1 MLKAKLDRLLTYFIF
16 IYIVWFFETVILI
29 HNNDRTLKKL
39 EVQSLNFYLHFHKP
53 ALAIHH
59 NTNSPSQ

>member
-39 EVQSLNFYLHFHKP
+39 EVQSLNFYLHFQKP

-59 NTNSPSQ
+59 NTNSPPQ